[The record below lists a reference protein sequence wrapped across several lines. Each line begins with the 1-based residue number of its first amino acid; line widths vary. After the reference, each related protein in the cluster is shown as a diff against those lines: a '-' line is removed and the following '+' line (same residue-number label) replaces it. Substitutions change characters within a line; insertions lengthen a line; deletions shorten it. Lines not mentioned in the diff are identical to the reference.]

1 MTDRRF
7 DFDELKAWEEKVRDP
22 EVQRRFEEAWAAE
35 GDDSEGDFIREQWE
49 AKVIADGL
57 IELWDGKRDEASE
70 TSDGKREREEVE
82 VIAGALAVLLG
93 GKRER
98 EEAKEIADG
107 LAGLLDRRRKRAKKD
122 ADETSETSDGKRKKW
137 RPHINKLRSLTKGV
151 VEYRCRRGCVLA
163 AAVPAKNGDVF
174 LVWRGGKGVR
184 LINPETQQRWRDG
197 DVPDSADAD
206 AVGNVLERV
215 KGFEDRFGVTPRY
228 RTSSGRESRDLGRE
242 GEEFPARCARLS
254 DLPPTGIIELT
265 CNDVDAVLR
274 VGDVREDLKSGKRN
288 VILPK

>member
-57 IELWDGKRDEASE
+57 IELWDGKR
-70 TSDGKREREEVE
+70 
-82 VIAGALAVLLG
+82 
-93 GKRER
+93 
-98 EEAKEIADG
+98 
-107 LAGLLDRRRKRAKKD
+107 
-122 ADETSETSDGKRKKW
+122 DETSETSDGKRKKW